1 MILVLLE
8 GFILMILRLQQ
19 KRIGSKYNFFLEIAA
34 LKMGK
39 MFEKYEL
46 NCISDKAP
54 GFFEYKYPLF

>member
-8 GFILMILRLQQ
+8 GFSLTILRPQQ
-19 KRIGSKYNFFLEIAA
+19 KRIGSKYNFFFETVAF
-34 LKMGK
+34 KMGK

-46 NCISDKAP
+46 NCISDKTP